1 MLTPDMA
8 PSSSPIS
15 SAFVV
20 PTAWLHVPMATP
32 FAMRLFTRKIFD
44 ISGAKMAPRMPVIIT
59 AATVMDVM
67 PPSSCDTAMA
77 MGVVTD
83 FGMNDTA
90 ISSPRPSS
98 SHSVYALI
106 IETHE
111 PTRQPQK
118 MGMKCCLRIWR
129 WRYTE
134 YASATVAGPSRKEIN
149 WALDS

>member
-1 MLTPDMA
+1 MITMAVVSRPDTAMLTPDMA

-15 SAFVV
+15 RAFVV
-20 PTAWLHVPMATP
+20 PTAWLQVPMATP
-32 FAMRLFTRKIFD
+32 LAMRLFTRKIFD
-44 ISGAKMAPRMPVIIT
+44 MSGAKMAPRMPVMMT

-67 PPSSCDTAMA
+67 PPSCSDTAMA

-83 FGMNDTA
+83 LGMNDVA

-98 SHSVYALI
+98 SQSVYALI
-106 IETHE
+106 IDTTE

-129 WRYTE
+129 WR
-134 YASATVAGPSRKEIN
+134 
-149 WALDS
+149 